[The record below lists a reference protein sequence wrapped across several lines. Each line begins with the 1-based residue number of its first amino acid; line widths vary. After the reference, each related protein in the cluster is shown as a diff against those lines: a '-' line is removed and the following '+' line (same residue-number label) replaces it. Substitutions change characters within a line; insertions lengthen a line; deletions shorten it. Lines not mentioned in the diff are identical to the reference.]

1 MAEDHIELIAT
12 ILLFL
17 FGVTML
23 YQGHLIY
30 HGKGGYLN
38 MFRQQ
43 HEQDRVRKQVED
55 LVKGK

>member
-1 MAEDHIELIAT
+1 MAENHIELIAT

-30 HGKGGYLN
+30 HGKRGYLN
-38 MFRQQ
+38 LFRQQ

>member
-1 MAEDHIELIAT
+1 
-12 ILLFL
+12 
-17 FGVTML
+17 ML

-30 HGKGGYLN
+30 HGKRGYLN
-38 MFRQQ
+38 LFRQQ

>member
-1 MAEDHIELIAT
+1 MAENHIELIAT
-12 ILLFL
+12 ILLFF

-30 HGKGGYLN
+30 HGKRGYLN
-38 MFRQQ
+38 LFRQR